1 MGRPPVRKAAS
12 ARDELVL
19 DVPATAAGLRSSL
32 ERITRACAGTKLPRD
47 TAWRLQ
53 IVVEELFS
61 NTIKYGY
68 GGESEQPVHLHLRLS
83 PRISLVYQ
91 DAAPPFDPTAWRET
105 VPPAKAREQL
115 GHRGIA
121 LVLGLAESAR
131 YRRLAG
137 GNRLTLRFAGAPSG
151 RAAPPGRGRR
161 A

>member
-1 MGRPPVRKAAS
+1 MGRPPESKGKPP
-12 ARDELVL
+12 RDELVL
-19 DVPATAAGLRSSL
+19 DVPATATGLRSSL
-32 ERITRACAGTKLPRD
+32 ERITRACARRKLPRD
-47 TAWRLQ
+47 TASRLQ

-68 GGESEQPVHLHLRLS
+68 GGESEQLVHLHLRLS

-91 DAAPPFDPTAWRET
+91 DAAPPFDPTTWRET
-105 VPPAKAREQL
+105 APRPAADQQVGR
-115 GHRGIA
+115 RGITM
-121 LVLGLAESAR
+121 VLGLAESAR
-131 YRRLAG
+131 YERLAG